1 MEYELYWRLGCFF
14 AVLLA
19 VALWENLFS
28 KAQVEAVKNF
38 QVEES
43 FAAFVDQYDF
53 SSIADSI
60 DDCSL
65 RTAVGRNEYRNPELG
80 GFAVL
85 DGCSNRCDSA
95 GILRFTLS
103 TFSFTSWISSGGCI
117 ECTILIWILM

>member
-1 MEYELYWRLGCFF
+1 MLFRSAIGCCP
-14 AVLLA
+14 VG
-19 VALWENLFS
+19 NLFS

-43 FAAFVDQYDF
+43 FAAFADQYDF

-95 GILRFTLS
+95 GSCDLHSARSLS
-103 TFSFTSWISSGGCI
+103 QAGYLLAAASNASY
-117 ECTILIWILM
+117 